1 MLSLSFGIIILVSQT
16 LEQYT
21 EYKQKKIMVYNI
33 PKTSAIDFING
44 KNTVLLTDSVFAK
57 NKSRLS
63 FHIVHNWWDLG
74 VTDSRVISADFKTET
89 FQLTSGF
96 IQFLDKRI
104 MILQYPIEFKSPDS
118 EPLSLD
124 YLIVSGNV
132 KMTVQEIKQIFHAK
146 MLIFDSSNSDS
157 KIGKWKEECT
167 ALDQEYYAVKDEGA
181 LELIL

>member
-1 MLSLSFGIIILVSQT
+1 
-16 LEQYT
+16 
-21 EYKQKKIMVYNI
+21 
-33 PKTSAIDFING
+33 
-44 KNTVLLTDSVFAK
+44 
-57 NKSRLS
+57 
-63 FHIVHNWWDLG
+63 
-74 VTDSRVISADFKTET
+74 
-89 FQLTSGF
+89 
-96 IQFLDKRI
+96 
-104 MILQYPIEFKSPDS
+104 MILQYPIEFKSQDS